1 MLAHP
6 VLPFVGQLVDRAS
19 VNAGECAFEARI
31 LPDVVVQL
39 ENAPLAVAFRQ
50 EPVDAPAD
58 RVHEPA
64 VGVRQI
70 GQRRQPPRDR
80 HVAQHHLVAAVL
92 ARREELGQPFGP
104 PQRHPGLPEARVPS
118 ERLRRETQ
126 LEDVHQLVTDRM
138 PEFGV
143 VAAERQR
150 DATLQKLRDPQQPF
164 GRDERQDV
172 GLLEIAV
179 RCVHDQRDAPRD
191 GVVEAPLER
200 VVARLG
206 VRQRHAAQ
214 LFFFGIVVEVD
225 VLAAQDAPVKPAV
238 LDLVLPEVAVL
249 GG

>member
-6 VLPFVGQLVDRAS
+6 VLPFVGQLVDRPA
-19 VNAGECAFEARI
+19 VDTGQRPFEARV

-39 ENAPLAVAFRQ
+39 ENAPLAVTLRQ
-50 EPVDAPAD
+50 KPMDAAAD

-118 ERLRRETQ
+118 ERLRREAQ

-143 VAAERQR
+143 AAAERQR
-150 DATLQKLRDPQQPF
+150 DATLQKLGDPQQPF
-164 GRDERQDV
+164 GRDERQDI

-179 RCVHDQRDAPRD
+179 RRVDDQWNAPRD

-200 VVARLG
+200 VVARFG

-225 VLAAQDAPVKPAV
+225 VLAAQHPPLKAAV
-238 LDLVLPEVAVL
+238 LDLVLSEVAVL
-249 GG
+249 R